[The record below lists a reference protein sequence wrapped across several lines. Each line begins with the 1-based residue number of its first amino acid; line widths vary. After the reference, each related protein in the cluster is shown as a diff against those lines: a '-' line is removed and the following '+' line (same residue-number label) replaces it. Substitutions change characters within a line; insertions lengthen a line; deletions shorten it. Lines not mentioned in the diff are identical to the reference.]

1 MSDQTPASD
10 PNKGG
15 DDVRIEVIDRAEDI
29 VEGFNAVAEAF
40 GRQARDAIWTSM
52 NPGWDDVSEG
62 GGRAHCAARMV
73 ERWRA
78 TTRDRDGNPNTVFLK
93 ASVPDPRQPGRRT
106 IAGVAIWVQASFVEG
121 RGDPPTDDLRRTGV
135 DLDAL
140 HPGDER
146 EQRFVAQCFRSL
158 MKRRVAVAR
167 EKAASQEEPPAIF
180 VLDMCAVDPA
190 FQRRG
195 IASRLVRW
203 GLEEARERR
212 GAPEC
217 TTEASAMGRLAYAR
231 LGFRGQEEIVYEVD
245 EEFQARDKPPNL
257 FMRTGGNGN

>member
-1 MSDQTPASD
+1 MSDQTPAPD
-10 PNKGG
+10 ANKG

-40 GRQARDAIWTSM
+40 GRQARDTIWMSM
-52 NPGWDDVSEG
+52 NPGWDDASEG
-62 GGRAHCAARMV
+62 GGRARCAARMV
-73 ERWRA
+73 DRWRA

-93 ASVPDPRQPGRRT
+93 ASVPDPQQPGRRT
-106 IAGVAIWVQASFVEG
+106 IAGMAIWVQASFVEG
-121 RGDPPTDDLRRTGV
+121 RGDPPTDELL

-146 EQRFVAQCFRSL
+146 EQRFVAQCYRSL

-167 EKAASQEEPPAIF
+167 EKAASREEPPAIF

-231 LGFRGQEEIVYEVD
+231 LGFRGREEVVYEVD
-245 EEFQARDKPPNL
+245 QEFQARDKPSNL
-257 FMRTGGNGN
+257 FMRTGGNRD